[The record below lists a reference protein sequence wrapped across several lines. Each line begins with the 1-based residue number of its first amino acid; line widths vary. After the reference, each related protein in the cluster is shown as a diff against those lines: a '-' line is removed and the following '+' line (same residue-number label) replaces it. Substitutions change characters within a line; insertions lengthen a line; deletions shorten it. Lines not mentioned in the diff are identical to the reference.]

1 MSSHLIGLHSV
12 CLDVHDAVAV
22 GLLGRRLPGESGRA
36 VVDVGEAQV
45 PRRGQG
51 YWEKRGAENRNTAHR
66 STLIRFQLNA
76 RT

>member
-22 GLLGRRLPGESGRA
+22 GLLGRRLPGEPGRA
-36 VVDVGEAQV
+36 VVDVREAQV

-51 YWEKRGAENRNTAHR
+51 YWDMRGVENRNTG
-66 STLIRFQLNA
+66 QP
-76 RT
+76 